1 MIGLIRGTLSFRD
14 SDEVIVET
22 AGVGYRVA
30 VSPDTSAALGELG
43 QDVLLHIHHHI
54 RDDAQTLYGFD
65 TSDKRRVFEGLISAH
80 GVGPAMG
87 MAILSIYGPSEL
99 AGILASDDIDAL
111 CLVPGVGKKTA
122 ARLLVELKSR
132 LDIGDVTTAVAS
144 GQAAGEQPADARSV
158 VRQALSELG
167 YSAEEIRSTIAALPA
182 GDDSS
187 ILLKAAL
194 QHLAS
199 GT

>member
-1 MIGLIRGTLSFRD
+1 MIGLLRGTLALRD
-14 SDEVIVET
+14 PDEVIVET

-43 QDVLLHIHHHI
+43 HDVLLHIHHHI
-54 RDDAQTLYGFD
+54 REDAQTLYGFD
-65 TSDKRRVFEGLISAH
+65 TPEKRRVFEGLISAH

-87 MAILSIYGPSEL
+87 MAIMSVFGPSEL
-99 AGILASDDIDAL
+99 AGILATDDINAL

-144 GQAAGEQPADARSV
+144 GQPVGEQATDARSV
-158 VRQALSELG
+158 VRRALGELG
-167 YSAEEIRSTIAALPA
+167 YSAEEIRGAIAALPP

-187 ILLKAAL
+187 ALLKAAL
-194 QHLAS
+194 RNLAS
-199 GT
+199 GV

>member
-1 MIGLIRGTLSFRD
+1 MIGLIRGTLALRD
-14 SDEVIVET
+14 PDEVIVET
-22 AGVGYRVA
+22 AGIGYRVA

-43 QDVLLHIHHHI
+43 REVLLHIHHHI

-65 TSDKRRVFEGLISAH
+65 TPDKRRVFEGLISAH

-99 AGILASDDIDAL
+99 AGILATDDIDAL

-122 ARLLVELKSR
+122 ARLLVELKSK

-144 GQAAGEQPADARSV
+144 GQPADEQSSDARTV
-158 VRQALSELG
+158 VRQALGELG
-167 YSAEEIRSTIAALPA
+167 YSAEEVRSAMAALPP

-187 ILLKAAL
+187 ALLKAAL
-194 QHLAS
+194 RHLAS

>member
-1 MIGLIRGTLSFRD
+1 MIGLLQGTLALRD

-30 VSPDTSAALGELG
+30 VSPDTSATLGELG
-43 QDVLLHIHHHI
+43 QEVLLHIHHHI
-54 RDDAQTLYGFD
+54 REDAQTLYGFD
-65 TSDKRRVFEGLISAH
+65 TPHKRQVFEGLISAH

-99 AGILASDDIDAL
+99 AGILATDDIDAL

-144 GQAAGEQPADARSV
+144 GQPAGERPADARSV
-158 VRQALSELG
+158 VRQALGELG
-167 YSAEEIRSTIAALPA
+167 YSAEEVRGAIAALPP

-187 ILLKAAL
+187 ALLKAAL

-199 GT
+199 GR

>member
-1 MIGLIRGTLSFRD
+1 MIGLLRGTLALRD
-14 SDEVIVET
+14 PDEVIVET

-54 RDDAQTLYGFD
+54 REDAQTLYGFD
-65 TSDKRRVFEGLISAH
+65 TPHKRQVFEGLISAH

-144 GQAAGEQPADARSV
+144 GEPADGPPDARSV
-158 VRQALSELG
+158 VRQALGELG
-167 YSAEEIRSTIAALPA
+167 YSADEVRVAIAALPPE
-182 GDDSS
+182 GDSS
-187 ILLKAAL
+187 ALLKAAL
-194 QHLAS
+194 RQLATRS
-199 GT
+199 

>member
-1 MIGLIRGTLSFRD
+1 MIGLLRGTLALRD

-43 QDVLLHIHHHI
+43 REVLLHTYHHI
-54 RDDAQTLYGFD
+54 REDAQTLYGFD
-65 TSDKRRVFEGLISAH
+65 TPDKRRVFEGLISAH

-87 MAILSIYGPSEL
+87 MAILSIYDPSEL
-99 AGILASDDIDAL
+99 AGILATDDLDAL

-132 LDIGDVTTAVAS
+132 LDIGEVATAVAS
-144 GQAAGEQPADARSV
+144 GRPAGGQPADARSV

-167 YSAEEIRSTIAALPA
+167 YSAEEIRSAIAALPPD
-182 GDDSS
+182 GDSS
-187 ILLKAAL
+187 ALLKSAL
-194 QHLAS
+194 RHLAS
-199 GT
+199 RI

>member
-1 MIGLIRGTLSFRD
+1 MIGLLRGALALRD
-14 SDEVIVET
+14 SDEVIVEV

-30 VSPDTSAALGELG
+30 VSPETSASLGELG

-54 RDDAQTLYGFD
+54 REDDQNLYGFD
-65 TSDKRRVFEGLISAH
+65 TPEKRRVFEGLISAH
-80 GVGPAMG
+80 GVGPSMG
-87 MAILSIYGPSEL
+87 MAIISVFGPAEL
-99 AGILASDDIDAL
+99 AGILATDDIDAL

-144 GQAAGEQPADARSV
+144 GQPAGEQPPDARAV
-158 VRQALSELG
+158 VRQALGELG
-167 YSAEEIRSTIAALPA
+167 YSAEEIRGAIASLPP

-187 ILLKAAL
+187 ALLKAAL
-194 QHLAS
+194 RKLAS
-199 GT
+199 GG

>member
-1 MIGLIRGTLSFRD
+1 MIGLLRGTLALRD

-30 VSPDTSAALGELG
+30 VSPDTSASLGELG

-54 RDDAQTLYGFD
+54 REDAQTLYGFD
-65 TSDKRRVFEGLISAH
+65 SPHKRQVFEGLISAH
-80 GVGPAMG
+80 GVGPAMA

-122 ARLLVELKSR
+122 ARLLVELKAR

-144 GQAAGEQPADARSV
+144 DQRASEQPPDARSV
-158 VRQALSELG
+158 VRQALGELG
-167 YSAEEIRSTIAALPA
+167 YSAEEVRGAIAALPPD
-182 GDDSS
+182 GDSS
-187 ILLKAAL
+187 ALLKAAL
-194 QHLAS
+194 RHLAS
-199 GT
+199 GG